1 MTDQRRARY
10 LALFAAESRT
20 LLAGARRSLRDW
32 DDAPADPANG
42 DAVFRALHTVKGMAA
57 SLEFQDLVEEIH
69 AAETELAE
77 HRSGASLVSADW
89 LVSFGR
95 MLDRLSVAT
104 ESAAGTVPDG
114 TSSRPGATT
123 PVVRVDLSRLDALLD
138 ELGGLV
144 TARQE
149 LARHAAGD
157 PFRPVSRAAVA
168 MTRRLDEVQN
178 RILDVRLAPLTEI
191 MEPVPPMA
199 RELARHLG
207 KEVTAEITGDE
218 LEVDR
223 GILAVLPDA
232 MIHLVR
238 NAIDHGIEPPG
249 ERRAAGKGATG
260 RISIRAR
267 QDGETV
273 VVTISDD
280 GRGIDRRRVAERAV
294 AAGILQ
300 SGAELGDN
308 DLLGVLARP
317 GFSTAATVSEVSG
330 RGVGLDTVVAGLH
343 GVGAAL
349 SLTSVPGRGSIF
361 TIRLPMRVGIVK
373 ALVTG
378 IGPERYVMPLTQ
390 VSELVAWD
398 PAAARVE
405 GGRTVMDLRGADV
418 PVVDLRRLLLFR
430 GAAPPPHRPAVVCDM
445 QGQRIALIAD
455 EIVGQVDAVVQAFDR
470 PAGLPRWVGG
480 ATVLDDGRPALM
492 LDLAGVM

>member
-1 MTDQRRARY
+1 MSDPRRARY

-32 DDAPADPANG
+32 GNAPADPSHG

-57 SLEFQDLVEEIH
+57 SLEFQELVDRVH
-69 AAETELAE
+69 AAETDLAE
-77 HRSGASLVSADW
+77 HRGGAGAVSIEW
-89 LVSFGR
+89 LTSFGKL
-95 MLDRLSVAT
+95 LDRLSVETEAVAGVSAT
-104 ESAAGTVPDG
+104 EAPAG
-114 TSSRPGATT
+114 PGSGAQ
-123 PVVRVDLSRLDALLD
+123 VVRVDLSRLDALLD

-149 LARHAAGD
+149 LARHASGD
-157 PFRPVSRAAVA
+157 PLRPVSRAAIA
-168 MTRRLDEVQN
+168 MTRRLDEVQH

-191 MEPVPPMA
+191 LEPVPPMA
-199 RELARHLG
+199 RELARQLG
-207 KEVTAEITGDE
+207 KEVVAEITGDE

-232 MIHLVR
+232 MMHLIR
-238 NAIDHGIEPPG
+238 NAIDHGIEMP
-249 ERRAAGKGATG
+249 EDRRAAGKGVTG

-267 QDGETV
+267 QDGEAV

-280 GRGIDRRRVAERAV
+280 GRGIDRRRVAERAIES
-294 AAGILQ
+294 GILQ

-317 GFSTAATVSEVSG
+317 GFSTAVTVSEVSG
-330 RGVGLDTVVAGLH
+330 RGVGLDTVVARLH
-343 GVGAAL
+343 GVGASL
-349 SLTSVPGRGSIF
+349 SLTSVTGRGSIF
-361 TIRLPMRVGIVK
+361 TIQLPMRVGIVK

-390 VSELVAWD
+390 VSELVAWE

-405 GGRTVMDLRGADV
+405 GGRTMMNLRGSDI

-430 GAAPPPHRPAVVCDM
+430 GIAPPPYRPAVVCDLR
-445 QGQRIALIAD
+445 GQRIALLAD
-455 EIVGQVDAVVQAFDR
+455 EIVGQVDAVVQSFDR

-480 ATVLDDGRPALM
+480 ATVLDDGCPALM

>member
-1 MTDQRRARY
+1 VTDPRRGRY

-32 DDAPADPANG
+32 GETPADASHG

-57 SLEFQDLVEEIH
+57 SLEFQSLVDQLH
-69 AAETELAE
+69 DAETELAQ
-77 HRSGASLVSADW
+77 HRGSAVPVAVDW

-95 MLDRLSVAT
+95 VLDRLSVAT
-104 ESAAGTVPDG
+104 EEAAGFTPRNASAPTVAA
-114 TSSRPGATT
+114 TS
-123 PVVRVDLSRLDALLD
+123 VVRVDLSRLDALLD

-157 PFRPVSRAAVA
+157 PLRPVSRAAVA

-191 MEPVPPMA
+191 LEPVPPMA
-199 RELARHLG
+199 RELARQLG

-232 MIHLVR
+232 MMHLVR
-238 NAIDHGIEPPG
+238 NAIDHGIELPDQR
-249 ERRAAGKGATG
+249 RRAGKPAAG

-267 QDGETV
+267 QDGESV

-280 GRGIDRRRVAERAV
+280 GRGIDRQMVAERAI

-300 SGAELGDN
+300 SGTELGDN

-317 GFSTAATVSEVSG
+317 GFSTASTVSEVSG
-330 RGVGLDTVVAGLH
+330 RGVGLDTVVARLH

-349 SLTSVPGRGSIF
+349 SLTSVTGRGSIF
-361 TIRLPMRVGIVK
+361 TIRLPM
-373 ALVTG
+373 LVTG
-378 IGPERYVMPLTQ
+378 IGTERYVMPLTQ

-398 PAAARVE
+398 PDSARIE
-405 GGRTVMDLRGADV
+405 SGRTVMELRGSNV

-430 GAAPPPHRPAVVCDM
+430 GPPPPMHRPAVVCDM